1 MSMSGPPGT
10 DRRAI
15 MVRVLFF
22 GPLAESLGEREVEI
36 AVEFGSSIIELV
48 ERLGLQD
55 LVSRG
60 LRVAINSNVVSDLDS
75 VIEDSSEIAFLP
87 PVSGG

>member
-1 MSMSGPPGT
+1 MNGTPGAEG
-10 DRRAI
+10 RAV

-36 AVEFGSSIIELV
+36 ALEFGTTITELV

-55 LVSRG
+55 LVSKG
-60 LRVAINSNVVSDLDS
+60 LRVAFNDEIQNNFDI
-75 VIEDSSEIAFLP
+75 VISDSSEIAFLP

>member
-1 MSMSGPPGT
+1 MNGTPG
-10 DRRAI
+10 AEGGAVI
-15 MVRVLFF
+15 VRVLFF

-36 AVEFGSSIIELV
+36 ALEFGTTITELV

-55 LVSRG
+55 LVSKG
-60 LRVAINSNVVSDLDS
+60 LRVAFNDEIQNNFDI
-75 VIEDSSEIAFLP
+75 VISDSSEIAFLP